1 LRSSFSGGGKV
12 EASPLSPEIVST
24 DARFVPRMFKKAPIL
39 DKDLV
44 QGPCFFNLKWTS
56 KKREIPSRE
65 QHRKPRTHY
74 SLCFSLQ
81 MQHNSIVVIDKLAA
95 KLYPSAA
102 EVTSPAPLHLYDR
115 REEDLVGIFCLVLP
129 CEHDELNHHRFPI
142 HHESLAGI
150 ITQPNRKKCRGT
162 YL

>member
-24 DARFVPRMFKKAPIL
+24 DARFVPRMFKKAPVL

-44 QGPCFFNLKWTS
+44 QWPCFFNVKWTS

-81 MQHNSIVVIDKLAA
+81 MQHNSIVVRLSPTRVAILGRQKPIWQWVPKWQQLAFW
-95 KLYPSAA
+95 LDLQQSMQ
-102 EVTSPAPLHLYDR
+102 TSSPQTLAVGSR
-115 REEDLVGIFCLVLP
+115 RRAD
-129 CEHDELNHHRFPI
+129 
-142 HHESLAGI
+142 
-150 ITQPNRKKCRGT
+150 T
-162 YL
+162 